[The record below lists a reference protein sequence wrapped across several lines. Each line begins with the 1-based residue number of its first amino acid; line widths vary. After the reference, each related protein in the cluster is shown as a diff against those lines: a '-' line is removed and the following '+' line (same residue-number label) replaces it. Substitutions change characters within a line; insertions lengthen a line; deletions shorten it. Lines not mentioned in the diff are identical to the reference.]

1 MSQEL
6 MGFIINIVI
15 GIVVLFA
22 GYKLNKALISLCGFI
37 FGYQLLGTIVNN
49 MSLADGV
56 VIALSIVVGIIFAIL
71 A

>member
-22 GYKLNKALISLCGFI
+22 GYKLNKALISLVD
-37 FGYQLLGTIVNN
+37 L
-49 MSLADGV
+49 SLV
-56 VIALSIVVGIIFAIL
+56 TNF
-71 A
+71 